1 MDYHLWDKLA
11 EDNETKIVYL
21 IIDGVS
27 GLAMPERGQSE
38 MQAAH
43 TPNLDDLAARSATG
57 MLEIVGPGI
66 TPGSGPGHLSLFGY
80 DPLEYT
86 VGRGVLAALGTDF
99 ELQQGDVPARVNFAT
114 IDDEGRV
121 LDRRAGR
128 ISNETNQRLCEKIR
142 ANVDMEID
150 GVQLFFEKVK
160 EHRALLVLRG
170 EGLSGDLV
178 DTDPQETGVRPLEPR
193 ATSPEA
199 ERAAGIVRE
208 FVDQVRDVLADEPQ
222 ANMILLRGFDEYE
235 SYPSITERFKLRGL
249 TIADY
254 PMYRGVTK
262 LIGFDLYPL
271 VGDVAGRFD
280 VLEQEYGDDYDLY
293 FLHIK
298 HADARGEDG
307 DFDAKVQVLEEID
320 ALVPR
325 LTALEPDVL
334 VVTGDHSTPCALR
347 YHSWHPVPVILH
359 SRYARV
365 DDVDRYDEYACTRG
379 SLGLRPGVHLL
390 GLALAHAGRLAKYGA

>member
-1 MDYHLWDKLA
+1 MDYHLWDQLA
-11 EDNETKIVYL
+11 EESDTKIVYL
-21 IIDGVS
+21 IIDGVG
-27 GLAMPERGQSE
+27 GLATTERGQSE
-38 MQAAH
+38 LQAAKI
-43 TPNLDDLAARSATG
+43 PNLDDLAARSATG

-99 ELQQGDVPARVNFAT
+99 PLQRADVPARVNFAT
-114 IDDEGRV
+114 IDERGNV
-121 LDRRAGR
+121 VDRRAGR
-128 ISNETNQRLCEKIR
+128 ISNETNERLCKKIR
-142 ANVDMEID
+142 DTVRVDFDGEI
-150 GVQLFFEKVK
+150 FFEKVK

-170 EGLSGDLV
+170 EGLSGDV
-178 DTDPQETGVRPLEPR
+178 ADTDPQETGVPPLEPR
-193 ATSPEA
+193 ATSSA
-199 ERAAGIVRE
+199 GERTVAIVKEFVAQVRE
-208 FVDQVRDVLADEPQ
+208 VLADEPK
-222 ANMILLRGFDEYE
+222 ANMILLRGFDLYE
-235 SYPSITERFKLRGL
+235 SYPSIVDRFKLRGL
-249 TIADY
+249 SVADY

-262 LIGFDLYPL
+262 LIGMDLHPL

-280 VLEQEYGDDYDLY
+280 ALEAEYGDNYGFY

-298 HADARGEDG
+298 QPDARGEDG
-307 DFDAKVQVLEEID
+307 DFDGKVQALEEVD

-334 VVTGDHSTPCALR
+334 VVTGDHSTPCALK

-359 SRYARV
+359 SKYARV
-365 DDVDRYDEYACTRG
+365 DDVDRYDDYACMRG
-379 SLGLRPGVHLL
+379 SLGLRPGVHLM

>member
-1 MDYHLWDKLA
+1 MDYHLWDQLA
-11 EDNETKIVYL
+11 EENETKIVYL
-21 IIDGVS
+21 IIDGVG
-27 GLAMPERGQSE
+27 GLAIPERGQSE
-38 MQAAH
+38 LQAARL
-43 TPNLDDLAARSATG
+43 PNLDDLAARSATG

-80 DPLEYT
+80 DPMEYT

-99 ELQQGDVPARVNFAT
+99 PLQHADVPARVNFAT
-114 IDDEGRV
+114 IDEQGNV
-121 LDRRAGR
+121 VDRRAGR
-128 ISNETNQRLCEKIR
+128 ISNETNERLCAKIR
-142 ANVDMEID
+142 ENINVDFEGEI
-150 GVQLFFEKVK
+150 FFQKVK

-170 EGLSGDLV
+170 EGLSGDV
-178 DTDPQETGVRPLEPR
+178 ADTDPQETGVPPLEPG
-193 ATSPEA
+193 ATSSEGA
-199 ERAAGIVRE
+199 RTAAIVKEFVNQVRE
-208 FVDQVRDVLADEPQ
+208 ILVDEYP
-222 ANMILLRGFDEYE
+222 ANMILLRGFDRYE

-249 TIADY
+249 SIADY

-262 LIGFDLYPL
+262 LIGMDLYPL
-271 VGDVAGRFD
+271 VGDMAGRFD
-280 VLEQEYGDDYDLY
+280 ALEAEYGEKTDLY

-298 HADARGEDG
+298 QADARGEDG
-307 DFDAKVQVLEEID
+307 DFDAKVQVLEEVD
-320 ALVPR
+320 AFVPR

-365 DDVDRYDEYACTRG
+365 DDVDRYDEYACARG
-379 SLGLRPGVHLL
+379 SLGLRPGVHLM